1 MVLYALG
8 TQHLAHDEVGDGAHA
23 HITPSFIVVVV
34 LARHQLV
41 CLCGDL
47 VVQSRGLFYGQVGLV
62 DHTELQLD
70 NTHRRIVD
78 NADELRLDAF
88 IHKLFRGCLQRPDS
102 LYFDKNL
109 IRNGRCAQDAPG
121 RTVVLHLVDK
131 QFAALRQY
139 AMKLGFCIF
148 LLHEKCI
155 FAKIKLF
162 SMLRINS
169 RNKTLIF
176 DRPALMGI
184 LNVTPDSFS
193 DGGRYNQMDKALQHC
208 EQMIADGADF
218 IDIGG
223 YSTRPNNAIATEQEE
238 LERVVP
244 ILKAIRT
251 AFPEV
256 LISIDTFRKNIAEA
270 CMNEGADLIN
280 DISGGLFDAEMLPY
294 IGKNHIPY
302 VMMHCVGT
310 PETMHQYTLGGDI
323 HQIVMDFFKQQCTIL
338 EAYGEQQI
346 ILDPGIGFGKSIEA
360 NYQLLGDLE
369 RYRYNGL
376 PVLIGISRKSLI
388 FKVLGTTP
396 QAAENGTTI
405 LNTIALLHGADIL
418 RVHDVKNAREAIE
431 LVGTFCNFAPKF
443 NL

>member
-1 MVLYALG
+1 
-8 TQHLAHDEVGDGAHA
+8 
-23 HITPSFIVVVV
+23 
-34 LARHQLV
+34 
-41 CLCGDL
+41 
-47 VVQSRGLFYGQVGLV
+47 
-62 DHTELQLD
+62 
-70 NTHRRIVD
+70 
-78 NADELRLDAF
+78 
-88 IHKLFRGCLQRPDS
+88 
-102 LYFDKNL
+102 
-109 IRNGRCAQDAPG
+109 
-121 RTVVLHLVDK
+121 
-131 QFAALRQY
+131 
-139 AMKLGFCIF
+139 
-148 LLHEKCI
+148 
-155 FAKIKLF
+155 
-162 SMLRINS
+162 MLRINS

-176 DRPALMGI
+176 DRPAVMGI

-193 DGGRYNQMDKALQHC
+193 DGGRYNQMDKALEHC
-208 EQMIADGADF
+208 EQMIHDGADF

-223 YSTRPNNAIATEQEE
+223 CSTRPNNAIATEQEE
-238 LERVVP
+238 MERVIP

-256 LISIDTFRKNIAEA
+256 LISIDTFRKNVAEA

-280 DISGGLFDAEMLPY
+280 DISGGLFDTEMLPY

-323 HQIVMDFFKQQCTIL
+323 HQTVMDFFKQQCEVL

-346 ILDPGIGFGKSIEA
+346 ILDPGIGFGKSLEA

-396 QAAENGTTI
+396 QATENGTTV
-405 LNTIALLHGADIL
+405 LNTIALLNGADIL

>member
-1 MVLYALG
+1 
-8 TQHLAHDEVGDGAHA
+8 
-23 HITPSFIVVVV
+23 
-34 LARHQLV
+34 
-41 CLCGDL
+41 
-47 VVQSRGLFYGQVGLV
+47 
-62 DHTELQLD
+62 
-70 NTHRRIVD
+70 
-78 NADELRLDAF
+78 
-88 IHKLFRGCLQRPDS
+88 
-102 LYFDKNL
+102 
-109 IRNGRCAQDAPG
+109 
-121 RTVVLHLVDK
+121 
-131 QFAALRQY
+131 
-139 AMKLGFCIF
+139 
-148 LLHEKCI
+148 
-155 FAKIKLF
+155 
-162 SMLRINS
+162 MLRINS

-208 EQMIADGADF
+208 EQLIADGADF

-223 YSTRPNNAIATEQEE
+223 CSTRPNNAIATEQEE
-238 LERVVP
+238 LERVIP

-251 AFPEV
+251 AFSEV
-256 LISIDTFRKNIAEA
+256 LISIDTFRKNVAEA

-280 DISGGLFDAEMLPY
+280 DISGGLFDEEMLPY

-323 HQIVMDFFKQQCTIL
+323 YQTVMDFFKQQCEVL

-346 ILDPGIGFGKSIEA
+346 ILDPGIGFGKSLEA

-396 QAAENGTTI
+396 QDAENGTTV
-405 LNTIALLHGADIL
+405 LNTIALLNGADIL